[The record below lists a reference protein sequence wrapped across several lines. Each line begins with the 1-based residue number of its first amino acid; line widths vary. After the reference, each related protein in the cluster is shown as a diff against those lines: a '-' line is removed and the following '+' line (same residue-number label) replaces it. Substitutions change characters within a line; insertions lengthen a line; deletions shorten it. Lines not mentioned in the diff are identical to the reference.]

1 MISRRKVLAIF
12 SSVLPLS
19 LLPKSKAATKTL
31 LCSSKDV
38 PMNKSVVFQGEDP
51 SGNQTEVGITRT
63 KKGLFAFNAICTHT
77 GCGTQPQGRNFF
89 CQCHSSLFD
98 GTTGKRLKGPAQRPL
113 MKYKVVEEKGNI
125 YIFN

>member
-12 SSVLPLS
+12 SSIIPIS
-19 LLPKSKAATKTL
+19 LMPKSNAATKTL

-38 PMNKSVVFQGEDP
+38 AMNKSVVFQGEDP
-51 SGNQTEVGITRT
+51 SGNPTEVGVTRT
-63 KKGLFAFNAICTHT
+63 KNGLFAFNAICTHA

-89 CQCHSSLFD
+89 CQCHASLFD
-98 GTTGKRLKGPAQRPL
+98 GVTGKRLKGPAKRPL
-113 MKYKVVEEKGNI
+113 MKYKVLEEKGKI